1 MKGFKELSKGDK
13 IFRIINI
20 CLSVMMSVLCV
31 VLSFYYGLINNW
43 NNRLGS
49 AIGMAVT
56 SLLPLFFEI
65 ITRKRLSNAVFLVVN
80 IYILFAGVIGSALN
94 VYYLV
99 SWYDVLI
106 HCIMGYLVAML
117 GLFFLCKLKDQSK
130 MKAITVALFCLFFSL
145 GIELLWEIFERILDV
160 FFNQTAQGPKVD
172 GTNAPLV
179 TDTIQDLICNLSG
192 ALLFFVHYIVDRYT
206 KVNFGFKYILDDF
219 NDVKKSKKES
229 VGKLEEKISEE
240 NVSQKEITQEERH
253 EDIETDKEKQN
264 EDEKID
270 RN

>member
-31 VLSFYYGLINNW
+31 VLSFYYGLVNNW

-56 SLLPLFFEI
+56 SLLPLLFEL

-94 VYYLV
+94 VYYLI

-106 HCIMGYLVAML
+106 HCIMGYLIAML

-145 GIELLWEIFERILDV
+145 GIELIWEIFERILDV
-160 FFNQTAQGPKVD
+160 FFNQTAQGPKID

-179 TDTIQDLICNLSG
+179 TDTIQDLICNFSG

-219 NDVKKSKKES
+219 NDVKKESKVKTA
-229 VGKLEEKISEE
+229 EKEE
-240 NVSQKEITQEERH
+240 NISDENISQEEISHGERPE
-253 EDIETDKEKQN
+253 EDIQADKEKQN
-264 EDEKID
+264 EKK
-270 RN
+270 

>member
-1 MKGFKELSKGDK
+1 MKGFKDLSKGDK

-20 CLSVMMSVLCV
+20 VLCVLMSALCV
-31 VLSFYYGLINNW
+31 VLSFYYGLVFNW

-49 AIGMAVT
+49 AIGMSVT
-56 SLLPLFFEI
+56 SLLPLFFEL

-80 IYILFAGVIGSALN
+80 VYILFAGVIGSALN
-94 VYYLV
+94 VYYLI
-99 SWYDVLI
+99 SWYDILI

-117 GLFFLCKLKDQSK
+117 GLFFLCKLKDQDK

-145 GIELLWEIFERILDV
+145 GIELIWEIFERILDV
-160 FFNQTAQGPKVD
+160 FFNQTAQGPKID

-179 TDTIQDLICNLSG
+179 TDTIQDLICNFSG
-192 ALLFFVHYIVDRYT
+192 AFLFFVHYIVDRYT

-219 NDVKKSKKES
+219 NDVKKKSREEVGKETESLEITDKKES
-229 VGKLEEKISEE
+229 LKE
-240 NVSQKEITQEERH
+240 NIKADE
-253 EDIETDKEKQN
+253 EKQN
-264 EDEKID
+264 EKID